1 MESIE
6 RHDFKALYRKLEAAL
21 AKIER
26 TENVSRMLETILRSL
41 VDDFREALGF
51 RGGRLYRRDG
61 SDFVLAFGCGESKD
75 APVGLVVP
83 PGYPPHER
91 TLREGLI
98 IGGAGDPGYDP
109 VFEGAIGV
117 TSRFAAIAVGQGS
130 AYIIALSVDQE
141 VPEDRILYS
150 LSAVRHV
157 IHLKLEQQW
166 LAGLL
171 EDARIIQESLLPAN
185 PPEFPGYDIAGRS
198 RPAEVVGGD
207 LYDYIRLSDSL
218 LGVAIGD
225 ASGHGLPAALLARD
239 VVTGLRVAMDEDLK
253 LARVMERLNRVIHRA
268 ALSSRFISV
277 FYGELDRDGTMTYCN
292 AGHNPPLLLSG
303 AEFSELRTGGL
314 ILGPNPAARYEAGH
328 MHLRAGDLILL
339 YSDGLTERPDPRGRH
354 FGVRRLRS
362 LLRDHADLSARE
374 IIEALF
380 AASDEHGGPTAPD
393 DRTAVVVKR
402 L

>member
-1 MESIE
+1 MDGTE
-6 RHDFKALYRKLEAAL
+6 RRDFKALYRKLEAAL
-21 AKIER
+21 ASIER
-26 TENVSRMLETILRSL
+26 TENIARMLETILRSL
-41 VDDFREALGF
+41 VDDFRDDLGF
-51 RGGRLYRRDG
+51 RGGRLYRREG
-61 SDFVLAFGCGESKD
+61 SDFVLTFGCGESKG

-98 IGGAGDPGYDP
+98 IGGESDPGYDP
-109 VFEGAIGV
+109 VFEGALGV
-117 TSRFAAIAVGQGS
+117 TSRFAAIAVGQGN
-130 AYIIALSVDQE
+130 AYIIAVSIDAG

-171 EDARIIQESLLPAN
+171 EDARIIQESLLPAT
-185 PPEFPGYDIAGRS
+185 PPAFPGYDIAGRS
-198 RPAEVVGGD
+198 RPAETVGGD
-207 LYDYIRLSDSL
+207 LYDYIRLSESL

-239 VVTGLRVAMDEDLK
+239 VITGLRVAMDEDLK
-253 LARVMERLNRVIHRA
+253 LARVMERLNRVIHQA
-268 ALSSRFISV
+268 SLSSRFISV
-277 FYGELDRDGTMTYCN
+277 FYCELDRDGTMTFCN
-292 AGHNPPLLLSG
+292 AGHNPPLRLSG
-303 AEFSELRTGGL
+303 TEFSELRTGGL
-314 ILGPNPAARYEAGH
+314 VLGPNPAARYEAGH
-328 MHLRAGDLILL
+328 LHLDRGDLLLL
-339 YSDGLTERPDPRGRH
+339 YSDGLTERPDTRGRH
-354 FGVRRLRS
+354 FGLRRLRS
-362 LLRDHADLSARE
+362 LLRDQASRSARE

-380 AASDEHGGPTAPD
+380 AASDEHGGATAPD